1 MNPTYALA
9 RVLLVAAT
17 AFTCPALA
25 AAPAAP
31 AVSVH
36 AGLKQLQF
44 TWNRVPEATRYELWF
59 NPTTGASWVKYTEL
73 PLCRTSLAVNI
84 SAHLLNWQNARY
96 VLKACNASGCGRSLD
111 LGVSHLMQQ
120 TLGHFKPA
128 AQLPR
133 RWMGRT
139 MALSEDGGTIAA
151 TIETNQSGGVEVF
164 RKSPAGWA
172 YEARLLADPHME
184 QDLTVPADPAVDISG
199 DGNVVALGIALEVR
213 PGAQPDSSTGAVY
226 MFRRTSAGWVREG
239 KLTFPDSLHEDQF
252 GWRVDLDESGT
263 LLAAWRRSAIEMFR
277 RSTAGWTRVASL
289 PAGCDAIGLS
299 GDGGTLVRSCG
310 SYGVEVFT
318 APGWQRVALLPN
330 EVFSMEYSES
340 ARVVAVSHDGRSLA
354 ARSVTLDEEGV
365 TTRAWVN
372 VFRLG
377 ASGWVREAT
386 LGAPDGMPTGDPAN
400 PNNRYGLPL
409 SMSRDGRF
417 LAVGSYAGVLIYERK
432 SSGWSLRR
440 FIDLPYTSR
449 FPDPLFGASVS
460 FGRNGK
466 DLAVGAA
473 WETSDASV
481 DFNPPGAV
489 WLY

>member
-1 MNPTYALA
+1 MPDSSSFNSRGIACQRP
-9 RVLLVAAT
+9 RVT
-17 AFTCPALA
+17 NSGSTRP
-25 AAPAAP
+25 P
-31 AVSVH
+31 VH
-36 AGLKQLQF
+36 PGL
-44 TWNRVPEATRYELWF
+44 
-59 NPTTGASWVKYTEL
+59 KYTEL
-73 PLCRTSLAVNI
+73 PLCRTSLAVNL

-184 QDLTVPADPAVDISG
+184 QDLTAPADPAVDISG
-199 DGNVVALGIALEVR
+199 DGNVGRTGSRPQRLVR
-213 PGAQPDSSTGAVY
+213 WRPARQQHRRGLNVSPHVGRVGPRRKTRR
-226 MFRRTSAGWVREG
+226 FRIPCTKS
-239 KLTFPDSLHEDQF
+239 QF
-252 GWRVDLDESGT
+252 GWRVELDESGT
-263 LLAAWRRSAIEMFR
+263 LLAAWRRGAMEMFR

-289 PAGCDAIGLS
+289 PAGCDAIGFS

-330 EVFSMEYSES
+330 EVFSMEYSERP
-340 ARVVAVSHDGRSLA
+340 RVVAVSHDGRSLA
-354 ARSVTLDEEGV
+354 VRSVTLEEEGV

-400 PNNRYGLPL
+400 PNNGYGLPL
-409 SMSRDGRF
+409 SMSRDGR
-417 LAVGSYAGVLIYERK
+417 
-432 SSGWSLRR
+432 SSW
-440 FIDLPYTSR
+440 P
-449 FPDPLFGASVS
+449 SV
-460 FGRNGK
+460 
-466 DLAVGAA
+466 AMPA
-473 WETSDASV
+473 
-481 DFNPPGAV
+481 
-489 WLY
+489 Y